1 MKIKYILTIISL
13 LFAITDGQTAN
24 ITWVG
29 STSNAWNT
37 GSNWSSGTVPDSADN
52 VTISSGTYSPVLDQN
67 RKVSNLTLSTK
78 TIDLNGYSLTIYGTA
93 TMTSGTVTNG
103 TFFARGNL
111 ASFNGTLMDCPVD
124 AVCGYIRLSGSTFN
138 ETADFTDQGAATGTG
153 SGGCTFND
161 DVTITH
167 TGTLTYFTLA
177 STTGDTF
184 NGNVTFTNMSNREI
198 HIASNGTT
206 QFNGNIILNSTSTG
220 GISFGSG
227 GGSSTL
233 ASGKTI
239 SIGTSGFTADFL
251 TLKNFTQNGSTAQAI
266 TLTSTAVINMI
277 SATFNGNL
285 TVTAPGILLKNSTFN
300 GSATLTRNG
309 SSGNHQ
315 SDGGNTFH
323 TLTLDNAGSSG
334 RLRWA
339 TTTPDIYNGNAT
351 FNSTGGQDVQ
361 IAYSGDNLFAGN
373 ITINSNKVV
382 FNTSTGKVTFT
393 GGNAQTLNGSYNFP
407 FKKLAINKSANQVT
421 ANTTLSVDDTLFFV
435 SKNLITTSTNLLTM
449 KAGSVA
455 SGASNS
461 SFVNGPVKK
470 IGNTAFNFPVGDNG
484 IYRKLGIS
492 APSNSTHAFQVYYSD
507 QEINQNRTSR
517 DTTLALINGTGYWDV
532 QRVSGNSNVKII
544 TSWNE
549 LRGIADSTRVR
560 ITRWNGT
567 KWINVGGS
575 NISGTYANG
584 TLETDSLQSTFGKY
598 TFSFSPTAF
607 TVCTTPTNSPNDY
620 FNFDN
625 IISFGNEIS
634 GQSSLT
640 GLAAVSS
647 NIINSEGVPSGGS
660 CFSSTP
666 IEDDALAL
674 NSGILVDPSE
684 QYFAIEMNF
693 RLDEN
698 FINQSYCEFFN
709 VSGYINANLTYEAF
723 KFECSYTSLS
733 ATPQYKNIVLNV
745 PLTGIGKKSIE
756 YYNDNQWHHIVFV
769 HKVEEIN
776 TVDCFVLQI
785 WIDGELL
792 ESFQQI
798 TTKDSY
804 NLDLST
810 ASGQPLYFKRNNAY
824 VQFTGELDQIA
835 LYYTQELCDAN
846 ILLHANLGQIYDFT
860 ADTDPIS
867 IVQNNLNGSF
877 DENDYPLGFIPD
889 NTPVRYEDRVD
900 YINFNYFNANY
911 MDRLDAFLD
920 DYSSQYTSIHEPIEQ
935 LSRFPLPRYLSG
947 HTFRANVHWI
957 GSDYLGYRGYPGNGS
972 EDILISQQ
980 VIKSTEIQAELA
992 KKWNYTF
999 SIIENTSTIGETRED
1014 LHHQDW
1020 INWAN
1025 SNNDPDIKFSIRSY
1039 RKSFDGGIAN
1049 QSFSPPENYY
1059 LVNSSELPALQF
1071 INYVGDVVV
1080 DVANGK
1086 KWNPANSVSFYNS
1099 DYTDQLMMFDKI
1111 FGYISHFSHP
1121 LNSNIDIYFL
1131 GENNEIVDPFVVD
1144 ASTGVPLAAAFDD
1157 RMDDLCTTGCT
1168 TASEWQNYL
1177 GDRKSELDNT
1187 YRDQCINYLISNSKK
1202 DPKFMFLN
1210 YAVDDHPNPDFRYP
1224 YAQMRTTQ
1232 SMAYNDGVD
1241 HYYSST
1247 DIYPRRPFNW
1257 HKGISAF
1264 HGFDWLLQVRQ
1275 REIGIYNDKRFAPF
1289 VTAGYEQAE
1298 ELNIRPGQWLG
1309 LTKAIG
1315 MTGVDYFNP
1324 SYFNLTADWFSNPKG
1339 YVWQTVIP
1347 SYTQAVFS
1355 KVEEFFTTGDAL
1367 VGDVVLDP
1375 TAATPVNSYRIKG
1388 NSPNDLIMARKLG
1401 TNKYLITGSVQTISN
1416 SANSSPLSKNVGINV
1431 DGIPIEINI
1440 RRQGSTYYFENSN
1453 PPVFYQ
1459 LDEWHEYKHP
1469 ERWTKDFH
1477 IEAELF
1483 ENTSSGTIASTDLS
1497 HANLTDDFTSFVSF
1511 VNGGTGVEYEYTFEP
1526 RESVSHDF
1534 YFQIRVRSNDD
1545 SSPADCL
1552 IELFE
1557 PGNATPVY
1565 SASLGCNEDEN
1576 WNWYNVASVGTQF
1589 VFGGL
1594 TNQQYT
1600 LKISNVSDNLL
1611 IDKFIVSY
1619 NASPDETR
1627 PDGQILS
1634 TNCTTINIPFSYVIE
1649 EPSCH
1654 GLSDGTIT
1662 FSPAMAGSQLYSIDN
1677 GTTFQANN
1685 VFTGLEAGPYVLVF
1699 DDGTNI
1705 SPAITV
1711 SMGEPD
1717 ELQVHLSQTTISCHG
1732 DDDGK
1737 LNTAVVGGVP
1747 AYSYAWSSGSLTN
1760 DYLYNLAANIY
1771 SVTVTDA
1778 NGCTATDSE
1787 TLIDPDQISIT
1798 TVNITN
1804 NTDCAGNGEIEIIAT
1819 GGTGNLSYSIN
1830 GTNGNYS
1837 NTFTFTDLFGDTY
1850 DVAVKDQHGCIVSQ
1864 PEIVGGAAQLV
1875 IDVTPV
1881 TPMLC
1886 SGDNNGAIDI
1896 SVSGGEPTYTYLWNT
1911 AATTQDISGLT
1922 PGTYTVTVTDDNS
1935 CTATESILINST
1947 FTSPTA
1953 NAGTDVAICAGQS
1966 TTLTATPSGVT
1977 YLWNNSQTTA
1987 SITVSTSGTYTV
1999 TVTEANGCKDTDDV
2013 IVTVNSLPSATI
2025 TPSGPLSFCDG
2036 GSVSLSAPTG
2046 MTNYLWNT
2054 LATTQSI
2061 NATASGTYTVTVSDG
2076 TGCANSSN
2084 VAVTVLPVPIA
2095 SITPPNVS
2103 FCAGLTETFT
2113 ATTAS
2118 SYLWNTGATTQSIPI
2133 SSAGTFTVTITSVNN
2148 CTSSASAN
2156 SAVFTLP
2163 TADAGTDPTICLLG
2177 SATLTATGGVTYLWS
2192 TSETSAGI
2200 SVDPLV
2206 TTAYTVT
2213 VTNGNG
2219 CTDTDDVTVNV
2230 NQSCCGDP
2238 TNNLINSV
2246 GAIPANTY
2254 TGTKNLNYDANVNG
2268 AVIFDDLDLLI
2279 ASGIT
2284 ITINNGGHLTITNG
2298 SVLKACGE
2306 MWQGIIIED
2315 GGELTIEDGSI
2326 IEDAEIAVDAQSGSQ
2341 FNIDD
2346 AEFQRNFIGIHASDG
2361 DFSSSSVENTTFG
2374 CLNTS
2379 GTAQAYSLK
2388 EPHASPAERSRFHIH
2403 LEDVTNFNIG
2413 SVGNSN
2419 NFAGADNGV
2428 FGRFCHQITLEDNNF
2443 DDFTENTNTG
2453 LVRTGI
2459 AARFEGFDPIS
2470 LPQNASLRVIGGLI
2484 IFDTNN
2490 FTDCEG
2496 GIAVYNEG
2504 FEAQHNVMTNVNFG
2518 IVGQWPNSLTHV
2530 TIFDNDI
2537 NGTQIGVDMR
2547 AIGWTN
2553 VTIEENEIS
2562 VITPPTNEVAAAIR
2576 VLEPVRSFRSSQG
2589 NLKILNNDPINTLG
2603 THGILIENIQ
2613 RARISGNVIN
2623 MNHTSLSE
2631 LVYGIEVVNGNQN
2644 LLCENIVSGDD
2655 FANMEFKHAIS
2666 VVESPRTAVECNEI
2680 NNSQRSI
2687 EYRNTCPDSRIR
2699 ANTLNYNDFGIVLAD
2714 LGVIGPQTEFEDPGT
2729 YPANEYVGDGSFN
2742 FNTAALGSFDSD
2754 AAQNPF
2760 WIGGTDP
2767 FVPYGTVDNGG
2778 GATSFAPIDPSNTEY
2793 VCPACNTVIFPEL
2806 IDMDFADKIAGDSM
2820 TFDANEELMRWK
2832 LKYSL
2837 FDQLARDTSTITL
2850 LHFDDFIDSVSTTNL
2865 MEFYSTF
2872 ELINLTTDS
2881 TYFSDSTTV
2890 HTMLDGAITIND
2902 GITTSEDFESY
2913 LQYINSIY
2921 FLLVSNYNYQLSN
2934 EEYEIVINI
2943 ANRCPYV
2950 DGQAVYH
2957 ARAILSMQGDKYYY
2971 NDSDLCAE
2979 ESRIGNA
2986 NQQPSDQLIL
2996 YPVPAQN
3003 ELHIKTG
3010 KDIIERIEI
3019 FNHLGQ
3025 VIHNSTNDKNSGQMT
3040 IPLFSYSP
3048 GIYQIRV
3055 KVRSGKHY
3063 NEKFVIIK

>member
-745 PLTGIGKKSIE
+745 PFTGIGKKSIE

-980 VIKSTEIQAELA
+980 VIKSTVIQAELA

>member
-1 MKIKYILTIISL
+1 
-13 LFAITDGQTAN
+13 
-24 ITWVG
+24 
-29 STSNAWNT
+29 
-37 GSNWSSGTVPDSADN
+37 
-52 VTISSGTYSPVLDQN
+52 
-67 RKVSNLTLSTK
+67 
-78 TIDLNGYSLTIYGTA
+78 
-93 TMTSGTVTNG
+93 
-103 TFFARGNL
+103 
-111 ASFNGTLMDCPVD
+111 
-124 AVCGYIRLSGSTFN
+124 
-138 ETADFTDQGAATGTG
+138 
-153 SGGCTFND
+153 
-161 DVTITH
+161 
-167 TGTLTYFTLA
+167 
-177 STTGDTF
+177 
-184 NGNVTFTNMSNREI
+184 
-198 HIASNGTT
+198 
-206 QFNGNIILNSTSTG
+206 
-220 GISFGSG
+220 
-227 GGSSTL
+227 
-233 ASGKTI
+233 
-239 SIGTSGFTADFL
+239 
-251 TLKNFTQNGSTAQAI
+251 
-266 TLTSTAVINMI
+266 
-277 SATFNGNL
+277 
-285 TVTAPGILLKNSTFN
+285 
-300 GSATLTRNG
+300 
-309 SSGNHQ
+309 
-315 SDGGNTFH
+315 
-323 TLTLDNAGSSG
+323 
-334 RLRWA
+334 
-339 TTTPDIYNGNAT
+339 
-351 FNSTGGQDVQ
+351 
-361 IAYSGDNLFAGN
+361 
-373 ITINSNKVV
+373 
-382 FNTSTGKVTFT
+382 
-393 GGNAQTLNGSYNFP
+393 
-407 FKKLAINKSANQVT
+407 
-421 ANTTLSVDDTLFFV
+421 
-435 SKNLITTSTNLLTM
+435 
-449 KAGSVA
+449 
-455 SGASNS
+455 
-461 SFVNGPVKK
+461 
-470 IGNTAFNFPVGDNG
+470 
-484 IYRKLGIS
+484 
-492 APSNSTHAFQVYYSD
+492 
-507 QEINQNRTSR
+507 
-517 DTTLALINGTGYWDV
+517 
-532 QRVSGNSNVKII
+532 
-544 TSWNE
+544 
-549 LRGIADSTRVR
+549 
-560 ITRWNGT
+560 
-567 KWINVGGS
+567 
-575 NISGTYANG
+575 
-584 TLETDSLQSTFGKY
+584 
-598 TFSFSPTAF
+598 
-607 TVCTTPTNSPNDY
+607 
-620 FNFDN
+620 
-625 IISFGNEIS
+625 
-634 GQSSLT
+634 
-640 GLAAVSS
+640 
-647 NIINSEGVPSGGS
+647 
-660 CFSSTP
+660 
-666 IEDDALAL
+666 
-674 NSGILVDPSE
+674 
-684 QYFAIEMNF
+684 
-693 RLDEN
+693 
-698 FINQSYCEFFN
+698 
-709 VSGYINANLTYEAF
+709 
-723 KFECSYTSLS
+723 
-733 ATPQYKNIVLNV
+733 
-745 PLTGIGKKSIE
+745 
-756 YYNDNQWHHIVFV
+756 
-769 HKVEEIN
+769 
-776 TVDCFVLQI
+776 
-785 WIDGELL
+785 
-792 ESFQQI
+792 
-798 TTKDSY
+798 
-804 NLDLST
+804 
-810 ASGQPLYFKRNNAY
+810 
-824 VQFTGELDQIA
+824 
-835 LYYTQELCDAN
+835 
-846 ILLHANLGQIYDFT
+846 
-860 ADTDPIS
+860 
-867 IVQNNLNGSF
+867 
-877 DENDYPLGFIPD
+877 
-889 NTPVRYEDRVD
+889 
-900 YINFNYFNANY
+900 
-911 MDRLDAFLD
+911 
-920 DYSSQYTSIHEPIEQ
+920 
-935 LSRFPLPRYLSG
+935 
-947 HTFRANVHWI
+947 
-957 GSDYLGYRGYPGNGS
+957 
-972 EDILISQQ
+972 
-980 VIKSTEIQAELA
+980 
-992 KKWNYTF
+992 
-999 SIIENTSTIGETRED
+999 
-1014 LHHQDW
+1014 
-1020 INWAN
+1020 
-1025 SNNDPDIKFSIRSY
+1025 
-1039 RKSFDGGIAN
+1039 
-1049 QSFSPPENYY
+1049 
-1059 LVNSSELPALQF
+1059 
-1071 INYVGDVVV
+1071 
-1080 DVANGK
+1080 
-1086 KWNPANSVSFYNS
+1086 
-1099 DYTDQLMMFDKI
+1099 
-1111 FGYISHFSHP
+1111 
-1121 LNSNIDIYFL
+1121 
-1131 GENNEIVDPFVVD
+1131 
-1144 ASTGVPLAAAFDD
+1144 
-1157 RMDDLCTTGCT
+1157 
-1168 TASEWQNYL
+1168 
-1177 GDRKSELDNT
+1177 
-1187 YRDQCINYLISNSKK
+1187 
-1202 DPKFMFLN
+1202 
-1210 YAVDDHPNPDFRYP
+1210 
-1224 YAQMRTTQ
+1224 
-1232 SMAYNDGVD
+1232 
-1241 HYYSST
+1241 
-1247 DIYPRRPFNW
+1247 
-1257 HKGISAF
+1257 
-1264 HGFDWLLQVRQ
+1264 
-1275 REIGIYNDKRFAPF
+1275 
-1289 VTAGYEQAE
+1289 
-1298 ELNIRPGQWLG
+1298 
-1309 LTKAIG
+1309 
-1315 MTGVDYFNP
+1315 
-1324 SYFNLTADWFSNPKG
+1324 
-1339 YVWQTVIP
+1339 
-1347 SYTQAVFS
+1347 
-1355 KVEEFFTTGDAL
+1355 
-1367 VGDVVLDP
+1367 
-1375 TAATPVNSYRIKG
+1375 
-1388 NSPNDLIMARKLG
+1388 
-1401 TNKYLITGSVQTISN
+1401 
-1416 SANSSPLSKNVGINV
+1416 
-1431 DGIPIEINI
+1431 
-1440 RRQGSTYYFENSN
+1440 
-1453 PPVFYQ
+1453 
-1459 LDEWHEYKHP
+1459 
-1469 ERWTKDFH
+1469 
-1477 IEAELF
+1477 
-1483 ENTSSGTIASTDLS
+1483 
-1497 HANLTDDFTSFVSF
+1497 
-1511 VNGGTGVEYEYTFEP
+1511 
-1526 RESVSHDF
+1526 
-1534 YFQIRVRSNDD
+1534 
-1545 SSPADCL
+1545 
-1552 IELFE
+1552 
-1557 PGNATPVY
+1557 
-1565 SASLGCNEDEN
+1565 
-1576 WNWYNVASVGTQF
+1576 

-1953 NAGTDVAICAGQS
+1953 NAGADVSICAGLS
-1966 TTLTATPSGVT
+1966 TMLTATPPGET
-1977 YLWNNSQTTA
+1977 YLWNTLQTTA
-1987 SITVSTSGTYTV
+1987 SITVSISGTYTV
-1999 TVTEANGCKDTDDV
+1999 TVTDANTCTDTDEV

-2025 TPSGPLSFCDG
+2025 TPSGSTFFCDG
-2036 GSVSLSAPTG
+2036 GSVSLSAPAG
-2046 MTNYLWNT
+2046 MTSYLWT
-2054 LATTQSI
+2054 GGATSQSI
-2061 NATASGTYTVTVSDG
+2061 NATASGTYTVTV
-2076 TGCANSSN
+2076 TGGNGCTNSSN
-2084 VAVTVLPVPIA
+2084 IAVTEFLVPTV
-2095 SITPPNVS
+2095 SITPPS
-2103 FCAGLTETFT
+2103 PAFCAGACQNLT
-2113 ATTAS
+2113 ATASS
-2118 SYLWNTGATTQSIPI
+2118 SYLWNTGAATQTINI
-2133 SSAGTFTVTITSVNN
+2133 STAGTFTVTITDANGCTNSVSA
-2148 CTSSASAN
+2148 TST
-2156 SAVFTLP
+2156 VLTLP
-2163 TADAGTDPTICLLG
+2163 TASAGTDQNICLLG
-2177 SATLTATGGVTYLWS
+2177 STTLTATGGGSYLWS
-2192 TSETSAGI
+2192 NGGTSATNT
-2200 SVDPLV
+2200 VDPIA
-2206 TTAYTVT
+2206 TAVYTVT

>member
-1 MKIKYILTIISL
+1 
-13 LFAITDGQTAN
+13 
-24 ITWVG
+24 
-29 STSNAWNT
+29 
-37 GSNWSSGTVPDSADN
+37 
-52 VTISSGTYSPVLDQN
+52 
-67 RKVSNLTLSTK
+67 
-78 TIDLNGYSLTIYGTA
+78 
-93 TMTSGTVTNG
+93 
-103 TFFARGNL
+103 
-111 ASFNGTLMDCPVD
+111 
-124 AVCGYIRLSGSTFN
+124 
-138 ETADFTDQGAATGTG
+138 
-153 SGGCTFND
+153 
-161 DVTITH
+161 
-167 TGTLTYFTLA
+167 
-177 STTGDTF
+177 
-184 NGNVTFTNMSNREI
+184 
-198 HIASNGTT
+198 
-206 QFNGNIILNSTSTG
+206 
-220 GISFGSG
+220 
-227 GGSSTL
+227 
-233 ASGKTI
+233 
-239 SIGTSGFTADFL
+239 
-251 TLKNFTQNGSTAQAI
+251 
-266 TLTSTAVINMI
+266 
-277 SATFNGNL
+277 
-285 TVTAPGILLKNSTFN
+285 
-300 GSATLTRNG
+300 
-309 SSGNHQ
+309 
-315 SDGGNTFH
+315 
-323 TLTLDNAGSSG
+323 
-334 RLRWA
+334 
-339 TTTPDIYNGNAT
+339 
-351 FNSTGGQDVQ
+351 
-361 IAYSGDNLFAGN
+361 
-373 ITINSNKVV
+373 
-382 FNTSTGKVTFT
+382 
-393 GGNAQTLNGSYNFP
+393 
-407 FKKLAINKSANQVT
+407 
-421 ANTTLSVDDTLFFV
+421 
-435 SKNLITTSTNLLTM
+435 
-449 KAGSVA
+449 
-455 SGASNS
+455 
-461 SFVNGPVKK
+461 
-470 IGNTAFNFPVGDNG
+470 
-484 IYRKLGIS
+484 
-492 APSNSTHAFQVYYSD
+492 
-507 QEINQNRTSR
+507 
-517 DTTLALINGTGYWDV
+517 
-532 QRVSGNSNVKII
+532 
-544 TSWNE
+544 
-549 LRGIADSTRVR
+549 
-560 ITRWNGT
+560 
-567 KWINVGGS
+567 
-575 NISGTYANG
+575 
-584 TLETDSLQSTFGKY
+584 
-598 TFSFSPTAF
+598 
-607 TVCTTPTNSPNDY
+607 
-620 FNFDN
+620 
-625 IISFGNEIS
+625 
-634 GQSSLT
+634 
-640 GLAAVSS
+640 VSS

-745 PLTGIGKKSIE
+745 PFTGIGKKSIE

-2644 LLCENIVSGDD
+2644 LLCGNIVSGDD